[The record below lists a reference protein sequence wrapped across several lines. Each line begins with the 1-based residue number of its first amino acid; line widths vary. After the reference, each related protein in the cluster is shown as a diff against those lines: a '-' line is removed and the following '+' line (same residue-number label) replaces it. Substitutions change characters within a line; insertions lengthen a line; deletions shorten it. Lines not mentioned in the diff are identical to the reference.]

1 MITVTL
7 AKQGETLTF
16 HSEADPT
23 APRAEGEITLA
34 PGAWGPPTHIHTRQR
49 ETFHVVSGRMVAV
62 VDGVEHTVE
71 EGERLIVQ
79 AGQAHTF
86 GNASETGELVVRGA
100 VEPGLHFQWFL
111 TEMANAANR
120 GGGSWDD
127 MPLLDAAYILFAV
140 RREYRLTAMPG
151 FVQDIVFGM
160 LAGVALLA
168 GRARRINPIGP
179 GPAASER
186 RTDRS

>member
-16 HSEADPT
+16 HSEADPA

-34 PGAWGPPTHIHTRQR
+34 PGAWGPPPHIHTRQR
-49 ETFHVVSGRMVAV
+49 ETFHVVSGRMLAV

-86 GNASETGELVVRGA
+86 GNASEKGALVVRGA
-100 VEPGLHFQWFL
+100 VEPALHFQWFL

-127 MPLLDAAYILFAV
+127 MPLLEAAYILFKV
-140 RREYRLTAMPG
+140 RREYQLAGTPA
-151 FVQDIVFGM
+151 VIQSLLFGL
-160 LAGVALLA
+160 LAGVAVLT
-168 GRARRINPIGP
+168 GRSKRVSPFTESAARRT
-179 GPAASER
+179 A
-186 RTDRS
+186 RS